1 MGHCILHPIVM
12 TIPALGISSI
22 VLECC
27 VASMSISYSSCIR
40 RTASR
45 LIRGFVAV
53 GDKSRSSLRCDPGL
67 LLNPDSGYKVPDR
80 EAI

>member
-1 MGHCILHPIVM
+1 MEHCTVHPIVM
-12 TIPALGISSI
+12 TISTSGISSI

-27 VASMSISYSSCIR
+27 VASMSIPYSSFIR

-45 LIRGFVAV
+45 LICGFVAV
-53 GDKSRSSLRCDPGL
+53 GDKSRLSLRRDPGL

>member
-1 MGHCILHPIVM
+1 
-12 TIPALGISSI
+12 
-22 VLECC
+22 
-27 VASMSISYSSCIR
+27 VASMSIPYSSFIR

-45 LIRGFVAV
+45 LICGFVAV
-53 GDKSRSSLRCDPGL
+53 GDKSRLSLRRDPGL